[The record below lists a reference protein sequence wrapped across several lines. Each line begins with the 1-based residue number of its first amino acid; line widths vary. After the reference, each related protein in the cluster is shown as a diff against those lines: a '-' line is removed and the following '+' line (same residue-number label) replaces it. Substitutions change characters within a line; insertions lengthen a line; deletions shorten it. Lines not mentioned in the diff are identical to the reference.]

1 MASDGQVQLNA
12 PMLLSKPP
20 VKQQFM
26 PRSQL
31 VQTGQKVHNMMQ
43 SSVTKRNGSHL
54 QLSAI
59 ATIKPNT
66 AQSVP
71 TPVYRKITAQQFS
84 RPGNVCVCLHHQL
97 QHALTVRAL
106 LDFIFSDVVDHNQD
120 NRQAVFHA
128 KRYAGSKPME
138 NSYEEKGS

>member
-1 MASDGQVQLNA
+1 MCVERGLKINRSIWLGQPYQAVMASDGQVQVNA
-12 PMLLSKPP
+12 PLLLSKQP

-31 VQTGQKVHNMMQ
+31 VQATGQKVHNVMQ
-43 SSVTKRNGSHL
+43 SNVTKRNGSHV

-71 TPVYRKITAQQFS
+71 APVYRKITAQQFS
-84 RPGNVCVCLHHQL
+84 RPG
-97 QHALTVRAL
+97 
-106 LDFIFSDVVDHNQD
+106 
-120 NRQAVFHA
+120 
-128 KRYAGSKPME
+128 
-138 NSYEEKGS
+138 